1 MSATYGIAGFVDG
14 FIKGK
19 DTRQK
24 WDDRKL
30 DRARQE
36 RLDKMD
42 EETHA
47 RRLRMWDQQI
57 AATDKAVADQA
68 EMDRIFAESV
78 EAAKTAEAEGASAPE
93 DGAAAGSSSASLPMG
108 VMPLGMPGSR
118 SGQDFT
124 RRAPADKMAADAE
137 AAKLPAVM
145 PLGIP
150 ARGPVAAPTTVV
162 EAKAKENAR
171 IPTMDAAGAPN
182 KALYDEIERRS
193 AGLGLPSP
201 AMAATVTPTARGE
214 IAKPG
219 GKDDFAKANP
229 DIAAG
234 MDKRAKDRAAAL
246 DVENLRRE
254 AYEDGPIPLEWRRE
268 ARAKL
273 DAMGYTT
280 NDGGETLVRKD
291 AGSPRINL
299 GPRADA
305 APPPKAAPPA
315 SASPQVKGMAQTAVD
330 AMAETTTPAMQAA
343 AESASMG
350 LPKASKGGAKS
361 EAARTKYAKGFM
373 DHYAEKGAPMV
384 IEAFLKRGEFDKA
397 MKFQEF
403 LDGAETKAGMD
414 NWAKAAFAASV
425 GDMDGF
431 ADNIIEAYNRTGYFS
446 DDTTIV
452 KDESGFTR
460 DKAGNITG
468 ARLVFR
474 DEKTGNTFDQVFTD
488 PNDLVR
494 LGITLLA
501 PEQAFEY
508 YHAQQEAA
516 AKAALGIA
524 EKDEKRADKDAAA
537 EAAFQ
542 KRVDD
547 VANTIMEQ
555 ANDPL
560 NQRTDAEGN
569 PLPPLSYAEARAQA
583 EAILRGGGGGGGDGA
598 AAASGPPVAYRPPV

>member
-47 RRLRMWDQQI
+47 RRLKMWDQQI

-78 EAAKTAEAEGASAPE
+78 EAAKASEAEGAA
-93 DGAAAGSSSASLPMG
+93 SSSGGEAVSTDSASLPMG

-137 AAKLPAVM
+137 AAKLPATM

-280 NDGGETLVRKD
+280 NDGGKTLVRKD

-315 SASPQVKGMAQTAVD
+315 NASPQVKALAQSGMD
-330 AMAETTTPAMQAA
+330 ALAETTTPALQAA

-361 EAARTKYAKGFM
+361 EAAAKKYSADFIE
-373 DHYAEKGAPMV
+373 HYIKVGSPMV
-384 IEAFLKRGEFDKA
+384 IEALLKRGEFEKA
-397 MKFQEF
+397 TKFQEF
-403 LDGAETKAGMD
+403 IQNSTTQKAMQY
-414 NWAKAAFAASV
+414 WSQAAFAVSS
-425 GDMDGF
+425 GDLDGF
-431 ADNIIEAYNRTGYFS
+431 AENSIKAYNLVGYFD
-446 DDTTIV
+446 DDTTLV
-452 KDESGFTR
+452 ADKSGFTK

-474 DEKTGNTFDQVFTD
+474 DETNGNEFDQIFDD
-488 PNDLVR
+488 PQDLINF
-494 LGITLLA
+494 GITMLA
-501 PEQAFEY
+501 PEQAFEHFY
-508 YHAQQEAA
+508 AQQQAA
-516 AKAALGIA
+516 AAAALGVA
-524 EKDEKRADKDAAA
+524 EKAEKRADKDAAT
-537 EAAFQ
+537 EAALQ
-542 KRVDD
+542 KRVDT
-547 VANTIMEQ
+547 VAKDIMEA